1 MRIQKYEGRLS
12 DPRYMKGY
20 AKELETNCVAGKA
33 TPK

>member
-1 MRIQKYEGRLS
+1 MRVDSVIQ
-12 DPRYMKGY
+12 DTIKGY